1 MYRTIVAGT
10 DGSETAAV
18 AIRRAAELAKSM
30 GAALHLVTGLEPRFE
45 DPLPV
50 GDEPDRGTAAEDVVR
65 KAAESLADV
74 GVEITTHAKVGEGA
88 AAVVDVAEDVG
99 ADLIVVGNRGVSS
112 PKRFL
117 LGSVPTK
124 IAHYAPCSVLIVRT
138 T

>member
-1 MYRTIVAGT
+1 MYKKIVVGT
-10 DGSETAAV
+10 DGSDTAGEAV
-18 AIRRAAELAKSM
+18 RQAVDLAKSL
-30 GAALHLVTGLEPRFE
+30 GATLHLVTGGEPKFD

-50 GDEPDRGTAAEDVVR
+50 GDTSAQETAAQKIVR
-65 KAAESLADV
+65 EAAEKISDA
-74 GVEITTHAKVGEGA
+74 GVTIETHAKVGDGA
-88 AAVVDVAEDVG
+88 SAITDLADEVG

-124 IAHYAPCSVLIVRT
+124 VAHYAPCSVLIVRT

>member
-1 MYRTIVAGT
+1 MYQTIVAGT

-18 AIRRAAELAKSM
+18 AIRRAAELAKST
-30 GAALHLVTGLEPRFE
+30 GATLHVVTGLEPRFD

-50 GDEPDRGTAAEDVVR
+50 GDDPDRGTAAQRVVR
-65 KAAESLADV
+65 AAAESLADT
-74 GVEITTHAKVGEGA
+74 GLQIETHAKVGDGA
-88 AAVVDVAEDVG
+88 AAIVDVAEEVG
-99 ADLIVVGNRGVSS
+99 ADLIVVGNRGIAT

-124 IAHYAPCSVLIVRT
+124 VAQYAPCSVLIVRT

>member
-1 MYRTIVAGT
+1 MYQTIVAGT
-10 DGSETAAV
+10 DGSDTAAV
-18 AIRRAAELAKSM
+18 AIRRAAELARST
-30 GAALHLVTGLEPRFE
+30 GATLHLVTGLEPRFE

-50 GDEPDRGTAAEDVVR
+50 GDDSGRETAAGKVVQA
-65 KAAESLADV
+65 AAESLADT
-74 GVEITTHAKVGEGA
+74 GVEIRTHARVGDGA
-88 AAVVDVAEDVG
+88 AAIVDVAEDVG

-124 IAHYAPCSVLIVRT
+124 VAHYAPCSVLIVRT

>member
-1 MYRTIVAGT
+1 MYKKIVAGT
-10 DGSETAAV
+10 DGSETAGEAV
-18 AIRRAAELAKSM
+18 RQAVELAKSL
-30 GAALHLVTGLEPRFE
+30 GATVHLVTGLEPRFD

-50 GDEPDRGTAAEDVVR
+50 GDDAAKETAADRIVR
-65 KAAESLADV
+65 EAAKKVADAGVTVETHSKIGDGASAITDLAE
-74 GVEITTHAKVGEGA
+74 EI
-88 AAVVDVAEDVG
+88 G

-124 IAHYAPCSVLIVRT
+124 VAQYAPCSVLIVRT